1 MLGHK
6 FRHFVEGTRL
16 FQVSKFPFSPLRTL
30 AFFSRLQTFF
40 VSHFFETMT
49 TIDNRLAEDSIVGVK
64 HSLRSSTRGAEELLE
79 EEALIQEEEKMMDDD
94 IFSDDSDGRSS
105 MGRSGSTGKHAAG
118 DADDDESSH
127 HYGLRK
133 RRRQSGSDLERLEM
147 FQCSK
152 AGGLAKSSKPKPVP
166 SKTVLSPASKA
177 MPPPGSRGKKT
188 KSAQKGLDF
197 KDISLVPNP
206 LDGFDVPAAPT
217 DKRKVTIS
225 KQPASGRKRGYSID
239 CKYTCVSMALLL
251 ETVISLLPRSVVVY
265 I

>member
-1 MLGHK
+1 
-6 FRHFVEGTRL
+6 
-16 FQVSKFPFSPLRTL
+16 
-30 AFFSRLQTFF
+30 
-40 VSHFFETMT
+40 MT

-64 HSLRSSTRGAEELLE
+64 HSLRSATRGAEEMME
-79 EEALIQEEEKMMDDD
+79 EEALIQEEEKMMDDE

-105 MGRSGSTGKHAAG
+105 VGRSGSEKQVG

-166 SKTVLSPASKA
+166 AKTVLSPASKA
-177 MPPPGSRGKKT
+177 MPPPGVRGKKT

-206 LDGFDVPAAPT
+206 LSMVGDEFDEPTAPT

-225 KQPASGRKRGYSID
+225 KQPVSGRKRGYSID
-239 CKYTCVSMALLL
+239 CKYTLILRAAQCRECDLIVVSFLFSFGWLVGGFFGRQLLK
-251 ETVISLLPRSVVVY
+251 RSGGN
-265 I
+265 